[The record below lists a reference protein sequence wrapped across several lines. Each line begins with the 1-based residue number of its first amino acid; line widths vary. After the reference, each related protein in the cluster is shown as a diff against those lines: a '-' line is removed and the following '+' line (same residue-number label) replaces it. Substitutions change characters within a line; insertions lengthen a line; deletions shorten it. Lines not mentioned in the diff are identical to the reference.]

1 MARYG
6 RERATGIVDGLV
18 IDAGRVDGRLQRAL
32 QAEIVRGDQ
41 TPVDEVGERHERSA
55 FPDFFH
61 HRSSEGVDFAVGEFA
76 VRRPGGGGTVVIT
89 EGAGEAGER
98 GPRGHTR
105 GVGNLLAAQGAEHG
119 LPSRLGGRVHVEA
132 AVVERVR
139 WDERWVGKRE
149 GLAARGWCIG
159 DAFVGERVAA
169 LVEGVLDA
177 RNLRQVGHA
186 VGGEREGLIGL
197 DLRVGRQV
205 RSARP
210 RRGVIAVGGDLRI
223 QAAKEITI
231 PEREVSREGVI
242 GTDVRVMAHDVRATR
257 FGDVAVLDDGFLAA
271 ALGAWPIADLGETL
285 NARVGEG
292 CTHGEVGFR
301 AGLRGRG
308 IAELGEREEW
318 ATRDREEH
326 DVSIAALAD
335 EDALAPV
342 ATVAAGVIEVVQF
355 VDAELIDGALAHDP
369 IGGGVRLAIV
379 RPHEGLRGARA
390 KDIR

>member
-1 MARYG
+1 M
-6 RERATGIVDGLV
+6 
-18 IDAGRVDGRLQRAL
+18 
-32 QAEIVRGDQ
+32 
-41 TPVDEVGERHERSA
+41 
-55 FPDFFH
+55 
-61 HRSSEGVDFAVGEFA
+61 
-76 VRRPGGGGTVVIT
+76 
-89 EGAGEAGER
+89 
-98 GPRGHTR
+98 
-105 GVGNLLAAQGAEHG
+105 
-119 LPSRLGGRVHVEA
+119 
-132 AVVERVR
+132 
-139 WDERWVGKRE
+139 GKRE

-231 PEREVSREGVI
+231 PKREVSREGVI

-292 CTHGEVGFR
+292 GSHGEVGFR
-301 AGLRGRG
+301 AGLRRRS
-308 IAELGEREEW
+308 IAELGERKQRT
-318 ATRDREEH
+318 ARNREEH

-342 ATVAAGVIEVVQF
+342 ATVAAGVVEVVQF